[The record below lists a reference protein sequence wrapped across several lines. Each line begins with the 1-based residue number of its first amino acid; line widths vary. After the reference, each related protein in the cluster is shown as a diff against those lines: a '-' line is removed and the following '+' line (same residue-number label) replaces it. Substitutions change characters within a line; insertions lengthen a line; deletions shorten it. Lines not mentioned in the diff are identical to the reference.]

1 MPPVKGA
8 PQTRF
13 SLRYRPNSVKKTDAT
28 LDDLRHLVALSA
40 VAPRLAGPDRDA
52 VDGIVGDLA
61 VRIGPAV
68 SKRRAAAVL
77 GISVP
82 ALDEWIRRGRVE
94 VTAAPGA
101 RAGVDTAS
109 LVRTAALVPPGASR
123 PGRAVD
129 RALAEQRRP
138 AELWRVNEAVT
149 AAEGRAFAALPF
161 AERITQLERHYK
173 TIGALASVR
182 RRPRADA
189 PPSTE
194 AATG

>member
-1 MPPVKGA
+1 M
-8 PQTRF
+8 
-13 SLRYRPNSVKKTDAT
+13 KKTDAT
-28 LDDLRHLVALSA
+28 LDDLRHLVALS
-40 VAPRLAGPDRDA
+40 VLSPRLAGPDRDA
-52 VDGIVGDLA
+52 VDRIIRDLS
-61 VRIGPAV
+61 VRIGPVV

-94 VTAAPGA
+94 VTATQAA

-109 LVRTAALVPPGASR
+109 LIRTAALVPPGASR

-129 RALAEQRRP
+129 RALEEQRRRQ
-138 AELWRVNEAVT
+138 EVWRRNEAVT

-161 AERITQLERHYK
+161 AERIAQLERHYK
-173 TIGALASVR
+173 TIGVLASVR
-182 RRPRADA
+182 RRPRVDVQR
-189 PPSTE
+189 STE

>member
-1 MPPVKGA
+1 
-8 PQTRF
+8 
-13 SLRYRPNSVKKTDAT
+13 VKKPDAT
-28 LDDLRHLVALSA
+28 LDDLRHLVALS
-40 VAPRLAGPDRDA
+40 VLAPRLSGDDRDA

-77 GISVP
+77 DISVP

-94 VTAAPGA
+94 VTTAPGA

-129 RALAEQRRP
+129 RALAEQRRR
-138 AELWRVNEAVT
+138 AEFWRLNEAVT

-161 AERITQLERHYK
+161 AERIAQLERHYK

-189 PPSTE
+189 PPPTE

>member
-8 PQTRF
+8 RQTQF
-13 SLRYRPNSVKKTDAT
+13 SLRYRPNSVKKPDAT
-28 LDDLRHLVALSA
+28 LDDLRHLVALS
-40 VAPRLAGPDRDA
+40 VLAPRLSGDDRDA

-77 GISVP
+77 DISVP

-94 VTAAPGA
+94 VTTAPGA

-129 RALAEQRRP
+129 RALAEQRRR
-138 AELWRVNEAVT
+138 AEFWRLNEAVT

-161 AERITQLERHYK
+161 AERIAQLERHYK
-173 TIGALASVR
+173 AIGALASVR

-189 PPSTE
+189 PPPTE